1 MGCTGTSLLAG
12 KRVGCMSNVGMI
24 LWQIKPDASKND
36 LEPKAADLY
45 NRRDVRGA

>member
-1 MGCTGTSLLAG
+1 VRKSKPTVDPVSGIRL
-12 KRVGCMSNVGMI
+12 
-24 LWQIKPDASKND
+24 LWQIRPDVSKND